1 MFFHKNLYRKFN
13 LSISVLPSIEKKK
26 CLIIFFLILLGVVL
40 EIISFSSIVPVST
53 ILLSDQNDFI
63 NNFKKIYSIN
73 NKDLIIIALLCFLF
87 LLILKN
93 LYLFL
98 LAKYQIKFVNRV
110 LKNLRLNIFDN
121 YLEQSVVFLSKKN
134 SSAFLQNIINYCNIY
149 TTFFL
154 LPLLNLTLE
163 ILVLFFTI
171 CILLYF
177 NFMVTLFC
185 SLLLFI
191 FGGIILF
198 LNKNSMIKYGSISN
212 SQSVLFI
219 KNIQQTFSAIK
230 DIKILG
236 KENFF
241 RKRVEVNINLLNTSS
256 YKAGIVGAYP
266 KYLLETIIVSILI
279 LFLIYNLD
287 PEYNQ
292 GIISPFLLL
301 FVAAIFRLL
310 PSINKILNLVNRIRF
325 SLPTVKSLLN
335 ELKKIEENRYNA
347 KINKKKNP
355 KINIIKKIEINNLSF
370 TYDNKKD
377 YCLDALDLNIYNNS
391 LIGITG
397 KSGSGK
403 STLIDII
410 MGLKIPSAGFVKIN
424 NYDLLDIN
432 SNWRRMIGYVQQDV
446 FLLDDTIKSNIA
458 FGVQENN
465 INKKKIFDLIKKTQ
479 LENFI
484 KSLPEGIDTRV
495 GERGARISGGQKQ
508 RIAIARALYSSP
520 KILILDEATN
530 GIDYDSEILILKLLK
545 KIKKDIIIIF
555 ISHKKNVLK
564 FCDVVYQLKNK
575 KVYKLK

>member
-1 MFFHKNLYRKFN
+1 MFFYKDLYQKFN
-13 LSISVLPSIEKKK
+13 LSISVLSQKEKKK
-26 CLIIFFLILLGVVL
+26 FFIIFFLILLGVIL
-40 EIISFSSIVPVST
+40 EIISFSSIIPVST
-53 ILLSDQNDFI
+53 ILLSDQNYFFV
-63 NNFKKIYSIN
+63 NFKKIYSISD
-73 NKDLIIIALLCFLF
+73 KDLVIIALLFFLF
-87 LLILKN
+87 LLIIKN

-121 YLEQSVVFLSKKN
+121 YLNQSIVFLSKKN
-134 SSAFLQNIINYCNIY
+134 SSVFLQNLINYCNIY

-185 SLLLFI
+185 SLLLLI
-191 FGGIILF
+191 FGAIILIF
-198 LNKNSMIKYGSISN
+198 NKNAMIKYGGISN

-236 KENFF
+236 KESFF
-241 RKRVEVNINLLNTSS
+241 RKRVEGNIYLLNSSS
-256 YKAGIVGAYP
+256 YKAGVIGAYP
-266 KYLLETIIVSILI
+266 KYLLETVVVSILI

-287 PEYNQ
+287 PEYKQ

-301 FVAAIFRLL
+301 FAAATFRLL

-325 SLPTVKSLLN
+325 SISTVKSLLN
-335 ELKKIEENRYNA
+335 ELKKIEVSRYNLI
-347 KINKKKNP
+347 INKKINP
-355 KINIIKKIEINNLSF
+355 QINIIKNIEINNLRFS
-370 TYDNKKD
+370 YDNKKD
-377 YCLDALDLNIYNNS
+377 FCLDNLNLKIHNNS

-410 MGLKIPSAGFVKIN
+410 MGLKFPNSGLIKIN
-424 NYDLLDIN
+424 NYNLQDIN
-432 SNWRRMIGYVQQDV
+432 DNWRRMIGYVQQDV
-446 FLLDDTIKSNIA
+446 FLLDDSIQSNIA
-458 FGVQENN
+458 FGVQENL
-465 INKKKIFDLIKKTQ
+465 INKKKIFDLIKKTELQ
-479 LENFI
+479 NFI
-484 KSLPEGIDTRV
+484 KSLPDGIDTKV

-520 KILILDEATN
+520 KMLILDEATN
-530 GIDYDSEILILKLLK
+530 GIDYDSEILILELLK
-545 KIKKDIIIIF
+545 KIKKNMIIIF
-555 ISHKKNVLK
+555 VSHKRNVLK
-564 FCDVVYQLKNK
+564 FCDVVYELKNK
-575 KVYKLK
+575 KIYKL

>member
-1 MFFHKNLYRKFN
+1 MFPYKDLYRKFN
-13 LSISVLPSIEKKK
+13 LSISLLSSEEKKK
-26 CLIIFFLILLGVVL
+26 FFIIFFLILLGVVL
-40 EIISFSSIVPVST
+40 EIISFSSIVPVSAL
-53 ILLSDQNDFI
+53 LLSDQNSFSV
-63 NNFKKIYSIN
+63 NFKKLYSISD
-73 NKDLIIIALLCFLF
+73 KDLTVIALLCFLF
-87 LLILKN
+87 LLIVKN
-93 LYLFL
+93 LYLFF
-98 LAKYQIKFVNRV
+98 LAKYQIKFVNKV

-121 YLEQSVVFLSKKN
+121 YLNQSIVSLSKKN
-134 SSAFLQNIINYCNIY
+134 SSAFLQNVINYCNIY

-163 ILVLFFTI
+163 ILVLVFTI

-185 SLLLFI
+185 SLLLLI
-191 FGGIILF
+191 FGAIILV
-198 LNKNSMIKYGSISN
+198 LNKNSMIKYGGISN

-236 KENFF
+236 KESFF
-241 RKRVEVNINLLNTSS
+241 RKRVEANINLLNNSS
-256 YKAGIVGAYP
+256 YKAGVIGAYP
-266 KYLLETIIVSILI
+266 KYLLETVVISILI
-279 LFLIYNLD
+279 LFIIYNLD
-287 PEYNQ
+287 PEYNR

-301 FVAAIFRLL
+301 FVAATFRLL

-325 SLPTVKSLLN
+325 SISTVKSLLN
-335 ELKKIEENRYNA
+335 ELKKIEANRYHEI
-347 KINKKKNP
+347 INKKINT
-355 KINIIKKIEINNLSF
+355 KINILEKIEIKNLRFS
-370 TYDNKKD
+370 YDSKKD
-377 YCLDALDLNIYNNS
+377 YCLDSVNLKIYNNS

-410 MGLKIPSAGFVKIN
+410 MGLKLPNTGFIKIN
-424 NYDLLDIN
+424 NYDLLDI
-432 SNWRRMIGYVQQDV
+432 SGNWRRMIGYVQQDV
-446 FLLDDTIKSNIA
+446 FLLDDSIKSNIA
-458 FGVQENN
+458 FGVQENH

-484 KSLPEGIDTRV
+484 ASLPEGIDAKV

-545 KIKKDIIIIF
+545 KIKKDMIIIF
-555 ISHKKNVLK
+555 VSHKKNVLK
-564 FCDVVYQLKNK
+564 FCDAVYELKNK
-575 KVYKLK
+575 KVYKR

>member
-1 MFFHKNLYRKFN
+1 MFFFKDLYQKFN
-13 LSISVLPSIEKKK
+13 LSISVLSQKEKKK
-26 CLIIFFLILLGVVL
+26 FFIIFFLILLGVIL
-40 EIISFSSIVPVST
+40 EIISFSSIIPVST
-53 ILLSDQNDFI
+53 ILLSNQNYFFV
-63 NNFKKIYSIN
+63 NFKKIYSISD
-73 NKDLIIIALLCFLF
+73 KDLVIIALLFFLF
-87 LLILKN
+87 LLIIKN

-121 YLEQSVVFLSKKN
+121 YLNQSIVFLSKKN
-134 SSAFLQNIINYCNIY
+134 SSVFLQNLINYCNIY

-185 SLLLFI
+185 SLLLLMFGALILI
-191 FGGIILF
+191 F
-198 LNKNSMIKYGSISN
+198 NKNGMIKYGGISN

-236 KENFF
+236 KESFF
-241 RKRVEVNINLLNTSS
+241 RKRVEGNIYLLNSSS
-256 YKAGIVGAYP
+256 YKAGVIGAYP
-266 KYLLETIIVSILI
+266 KYLLETVVVSILI

-287 PEYNQ
+287 PEYKQ

-301 FVAAIFRLL
+301 FAAATFRLL

-325 SLPTVKSLLN
+325 SISTVKSLLN
-335 ELKKIEENRYNA
+335 ELKKIEVSRYNLI
-347 KINKKKNP
+347 INKKINP
-355 KINIIKKIEINNLSF
+355 QINIIKNIEINNLRFS
-370 TYDNKKD
+370 YDNKKD
-377 YCLDALDLNIYNNS
+377 FCLDNLNLKIHNNS

-410 MGLKIPSAGFVKIN
+410 MGLKFPNSGLIKIN
-424 NYDLLDIN
+424 NYNLQDIN
-432 SNWRRMIGYVQQDV
+432 DNWRRMIGYVQQDV
-446 FLLDDTIKSNIA
+446 FLLDDSIQSNIA
-458 FGVQENN
+458 FGVQENL
-465 INKKKIFDLIKKTQ
+465 INKKKIFDLIKKTELQ
-479 LENFI
+479 NFI
-484 KSLPEGIDTRV
+484 KSLPDGIDTKV

-520 KILILDEATN
+520 KMLILDEATN
-530 GIDYDSEILILKLLK
+530 GIDYDSEILILELLK
-545 KIKKDIIIIF
+545 KIKKNMIIIF
-555 ISHKKNVLK
+555 VSHKRNVLK
-564 FCDVVYQLKNK
+564 FCDVVYELKNK
-575 KVYKLK
+575 KIYKL

>member
-1 MFFHKNLYRKFN
+1 MFFFKNLYRKFN
-13 LSISVLPSIEKKK
+13 LSVSVLSSEEKKK
-26 CLIIFFLILLGVVL
+26 FLIIFFLILLGVVL
-40 EIISFSSIVPVST
+40 EIISFSSIIPVST
-53 ILLSDQNDFI
+53 ILLSDQSSFFV
-63 NNFKKIYSIN
+63 NFKKIYSIN
-73 NKDLIIIALLCFLF
+73 DKDLIVIALLCFLF
-87 LLILKN
+87 LLIVKN

-98 LAKYQIKFVNRV
+98 LAKYQIKFINKV

-121 YLEQSVVFLSKKN
+121 YLNQSIVFLSKKN
-134 SSAFLQNIINYCNIY
+134 SSAFLQNVINYCNIY

-163 ILVLFFTI
+163 ILVIVFTI
-171 CILLYF
+171 CILFYY
-177 NFMVTLFC
+177 NFMVTLIC
-185 SLLLFI
+185 SLLLLI
-191 FGGIILF
+191 FGAIILVF
-198 LNKNSMIKYGSISN
+198 NKNSMIKYGGISN

-236 KENFF
+236 KESFF
-241 RKRVEVNINLLNTSS
+241 RKRVEGNINLLNSSS
-256 YKAGIVGAYP
+256 YKAGVVGAYP
-266 KYLLETIIVSILI
+266 KYLLETVVVSIII
-279 LFLIYNLD
+279 LFLIFNLD
-287 PEYNQ
+287 SEYNR

-301 FVAAIFRLL
+301 FIAATFRLL

-325 SLPTVKSLLN
+325 SISTVKSLLN
-335 ELKKIEENRYNA
+335 ELKKIEANRYNEI
-347 KINKKKNP
+347 INKKIKP
-355 KINIIKKIEINNLSF
+355 KINIIKKIEIKNLKFS
-370 TYDNKKD
+370 YDNKKD
-377 YCLDALDLNIYNNS
+377 YCLDSLNLNIYNNS

-410 MGLKIPSAGFVKIN
+410 MGLKFPNAGFVKIN

-446 FLLDDTIKSNIA
+446 FLLDDSIKFNIA
-458 FGVQENN
+458 FGVQEKN

-479 LENFI
+479 LESFI
-484 KSLPEGIDTRV
+484 TSLPEGIDTKV

-545 KIKKDIIIIF
+545 KIKKDMIIIF
-555 ISHKKNVLK
+555 VSHKKNVLK
-564 FCDVVYQLKNK
+564 FCDVVYELKNR
-575 KVYKLK
+575 KVYKL

>member
-1 MFFHKNLYRKFN
+1 MFFFKNLYRKFN
-13 LSISVLPSIEKKK
+13 LSVSVLSSEEKKK
-26 CLIIFFLILLGVVL
+26 FFIIFFLILLGVVL
-40 EIISFSSIVPVST
+40 EIISFSSIIPVST
-53 ILLSDQNDFI
+53 ILLSDQSSFFV
-63 NNFKKIYSIN
+63 NFKKIYSIN
-73 NKDLIIIALLCFLF
+73 DKDLIVIALLCFLF
-87 LLILKN
+87 LLIVKN

-98 LAKYQIKFVNRV
+98 LAKYQIKFINKV

-121 YLEQSVVFLSKKN
+121 YLNQSIVFLSKKN
-134 SSAFLQNIINYCNIY
+134 SSAFLQNVINYCNIY

-163 ILVLFFTI
+163 ILVLVFTI
-171 CILLYF
+171 CILFYY
-177 NFMVTLFC
+177 NFMVTLIC
-185 SLLLFI
+185 SLLLLV
-191 FGGIILF
+191 FGAIILVF
-198 LNKNSMIKYGSISN
+198 NKNSMIKYGGISN

-236 KENFF
+236 KESFF
-241 RKRVEVNINLLNTSS
+241 RKRVEGNINLLNSSS
-256 YKAGIVGAYP
+256 YKAGVVGAYP
-266 KYLLETIIVSILI
+266 KYLLETVVVSILI
-279 LFLIYNLD
+279 LFLIFNLD
-287 PEYNQ
+287 PEYNR

-301 FVAAIFRLL
+301 FVAATFRLL

-325 SLPTVKSLLN
+325 SISTVKSLLN
-335 ELKKIEENRYNA
+335 ELKKIEANRYNEI
-347 KINKKKNP
+347 INKKIKP
-355 KINIIKKIEINNLSF
+355 KINIIKKIEIKNLKFS
-370 TYDNKKD
+370 YDNKKD
-377 YCLDALDLNIYNNS
+377 YCLDSLNLNIYNNS

-410 MGLKIPSAGFVKIN
+410 MGLKFPNAGFVKIN

-446 FLLDDTIKSNIA
+446 FLLDDSIKFNIA
-458 FGVQENN
+458 FGVQEKN

-479 LENFI
+479 LESFI
-484 KSLPEGIDTRV
+484 TSLPEGIDTKV

-545 KIKKDIIIIF
+545 KIKKDMIIIF
-555 ISHKKNVLK
+555 VSHKKNVLK
-564 FCDVVYQLKNK
+564 FCDVVYELKNR
-575 KVYKLK
+575 KVYKL

>member
-1 MFFHKNLYRKFN
+1 MFPYKDLYRKFN
-13 LSISVLPSIEKKK
+13 LSISLLSSEEKKK
-26 CLIIFFLILLGVVL
+26 FFIIFFLILLGVVL
-40 EIISFSSIVPVST
+40 EIISFSSIVPVSAL
-53 ILLSDQNDFI
+53 LLSDQNSFSV
-63 NNFKKIYSIN
+63 NFKKLYSISD
-73 NKDLIIIALLCFLF
+73 KDLTVIALLCFLF
-87 LLILKN
+87 LLIVKN
-93 LYLFL
+93 LYLFF
-98 LAKYQIKFVNRV
+98 LAKYQIKFVNKV

-121 YLEQSVVFLSKKN
+121 YLNQSIVSLSKKN
-134 SSAFLQNIINYCNIY
+134 SSAFLQNVINYCNIY

-163 ILVLFFTI
+163 ILVLVFTI

-185 SLLLFI
+185 SLLLLI
-191 FGGIILF
+191 FGAIILVF
-198 LNKNSMIKYGSISN
+198 NKNSMIKYGGISN

-236 KENFF
+236 KESFF
-241 RKRVEVNINLLNTSS
+241 RKRVEANINLLNNSS
-256 YKAGIVGAYP
+256 YKAGVIGAYP
-266 KYLLETIIVSILI
+266 KYLLETVVISILI
-279 LFLIYNLD
+279 LFIIYNLD
-287 PEYNQ
+287 PEYNR

-301 FVAAIFRLL
+301 FVAATFRLL

-325 SLPTVKSLLN
+325 SISTVKSLLN
-335 ELKKIEENRYNA
+335 ELKKIEANRYHEI
-347 KINKKKNP
+347 INKKINT
-355 KINIIKKIEINNLSF
+355 KINILEKIEIKNLRFS
-370 TYDNKKD
+370 YDSKKD
-377 YCLDALDLNIYNNS
+377 YCLDSVNLKIYNNS

-410 MGLKIPSAGFVKIN
+410 MGLKLPNTGFIKIN
-424 NYDLLDIN
+424 NYDLLDI
-432 SNWRRMIGYVQQDV
+432 SGNWRRMIGYVQQDV
-446 FLLDDTIKSNIA
+446 FLLDDSIKSNIA
-458 FGVQENN
+458 FGVQENH

-484 KSLPEGIDTRV
+484 ASLPEGIDAKV

-545 KIKKDIIIIF
+545 KIKKDMIIIF
-555 ISHKKNVLK
+555 VSHKKNVLK
-564 FCDVVYQLKNK
+564 FCDAVYELKNK
-575 KVYKLK
+575 KVYKR

>member
-1 MFFHKNLYRKFN
+1 MFPYKDLYRKFN
-13 LSISVLPSIEKKK
+13 LSISVLSSEEKKK
-26 CLIIFFLILLGVVL
+26 FFIIFFLILLGVVL
-40 EIISFSSIVPVST
+40 EIISFSSIVPVSAL
-53 ILLSDQNDFI
+53 LLSNQSSFLV
-63 NNFKKIYSIN
+63 NFKKLYSIN
-73 NKDLIIIALLCFLF
+73 DKDLIVIALFCFLF
-87 LLILKN
+87 LLIVKN
-93 LYLFL
+93 LYLFF
-98 LAKYQIKFVNRV
+98 LAKYQIKFVNKI
-110 LKNLRLNIFDN
+110 LKNLRLKIFDN
-121 YLEQSVVFLSKKN
+121 YLNQSMVFLSKKN
-134 SSAFLQNIINYCNIY
+134 SSAFLQNVINYCNVY

-154 LPLLNLTLE
+154 LPLLNITLE

-177 NFMVTLFC
+177 NFMVTLIC
-185 SLLLFI
+185 TLLLLI
-191 FGGIILF
+191 FGAIILVF
-198 LNKNSMIKYGSISN
+198 NKNSMIKYGGISN

-236 KENFF
+236 KESFF
-241 RKRVEVNINLLNTSS
+241 RKRVEGNINLLNSSS
-256 YKAGIVGAYP
+256 YKAGVIGAYP
-266 KYLLETIIVSILI
+266 KYLLETVVVSILI
-279 LFLIYNLD
+279 LFLIFNLD
-287 PEYNQ
+287 PEYNR

-301 FVAAIFRLL
+301 FVAATFRLL

-325 SLPTVKSLLN
+325 SISTVKSLLN
-335 ELKKIEENRYNA
+335 ELKKIEANRYNEI
-347 KINKKKNP
+347 INKKIKP
-355 KINIIKKIEINNLSF
+355 KINIIKKIEIKNLKFS
-370 TYDNKKD
+370 YDNKKD
-377 YCLDALDLNIYNNS
+377 YCLDSLNLNIYNNS

-410 MGLKIPSAGFVKIN
+410 MGLKFPNAGFVKIN

-446 FLLDDTIKSNIA
+446 FLLDDSIKLNIA
-458 FGVQENN
+458 FGVQEKN

-479 LENFI
+479 LESFI
-484 KSLPEGIDTRV
+484 TSLPEGIDTKV

-545 KIKKDIIIIF
+545 KIKKDMIIIF
-555 ISHKKNVLK
+555 VSHKKNVLK
-564 FCDVVYQLKNK
+564 FCDVVYELKNR
-575 KVYKLK
+575 KVYKL

>member
-1 MFFHKNLYRKFN
+1 MFFYKDLYQKFN
-13 LSISVLPSIEKKK
+13 LSISVLSQKEKKK
-26 CLIIFFLILLGVVL
+26 FFIIFFLILLGVIL
-40 EIISFSSIVPVST
+40 EIISFSSIIPVST
-53 ILLSDQNDFI
+53 ILLSDQNYFFV
-63 NNFKKIYSIN
+63 NFKKIYSISD
-73 NKDLIIIALLCFLF
+73 KDLVIIALLFFLF
-87 LLILKN
+87 LLIIKN

-121 YLEQSVVFLSKKN
+121 YLNQSIVFLSKKN
-134 SSAFLQNIINYCNIY
+134 SSVFLQNLINYCNIY

-185 SLLLFI
+185 SLLLLI
-191 FGGIILF
+191 FGAIILIF
-198 LNKNSMIKYGSISN
+198 NKNAMIKYGGISN

-236 KENFF
+236 KESFF
-241 RKRVEVNINLLNTSS
+241 RKRVEGNIYLLNSSS
-256 YKAGIVGAYP
+256 YKAGVIGAYP
-266 KYLLETIIVSILI
+266 KYLLETVVVSILI

-287 PEYNQ
+287 PEYKH

-301 FVAAIFRLL
+301 FAAATFRLL

-325 SLPTVKSLLN
+325 SISTVKSLLN
-335 ELKKIEENRYNA
+335 ELKKIEVSRYNLI
-347 KINKKKNP
+347 INKKINP
-355 KINIIKKIEINNLSF
+355 QINIIKNIEINNLRFS
-370 TYDNKKD
+370 YDNIKD
-377 YCLDALDLNIYNNS
+377 FCLDNLNLKIHNNS

-410 MGLKIPSAGFVKIN
+410 MGLKFPNSGLIKIN
-424 NYDLLDIN
+424 NYNLQDIN
-432 SNWRRMIGYVQQDV
+432 DNWRRMIGYVQQDV
-446 FLLDDTIKSNIA
+446 FLLDDSIQSNIA
-458 FGVQENN
+458 FGVQENL
-465 INKKKIFDLIKKTQ
+465 INKKKIFDLIKKTELQ
-479 LENFI
+479 NFI
-484 KSLPEGIDTRV
+484 KSLPDGIDTKV

-520 KILILDEATN
+520 KMLILDEATN
-530 GIDYDSEILILKLLK
+530 GIDYDSEILILELLK
-545 KIKKDIIIIF
+545 KIKKNMIIIF
-555 ISHKKNVLK
+555 VSHKRNVLK
-564 FCDVVYQLKNK
+564 FCDVVYELKNK
-575 KVYKLK
+575 KIYKL